1 MFHFC
6 PILAIFVVTI
16 IHDMKKFISMVAAVL
31 LLSVNGYSQVYDS
44 TPADSVLAEKILTN
58 LAQSRSLPTGQLMI
72 MAGQQLLGQ
81 PYVAGTL
88 DQGEEEKVRVY
99 LTKTDCIIFVE
110 TCMNL
115 AYAVKV
121 YGDRANFTELKDLI
135 RLSRYRDGAVNYYS
149 DRVHYTT
156 EWIRQGEKR
165 GIVEDLTLKL
175 GGQIY
180 DHPIFFMSKNYKSYK
195 HLKNSDTDS
204 RQAYDLEVISNVEK
218 ELNKTPYSYIPDADI
233 PSMEKG
239 IRTGDIIGYMS
250 NTPGLDIAHVV
261 MAYVHYPDGTVIYGD
276 QNTDE
281 VKAGAA
287 FHGGNPL
294 VGFMHASMG
303 QMKVI
308 VDPKTIAQ
316 YAKDS
321 KSIDGIKVV
330 RVK

>member
-1 MFHFC
+1 MKRILSI
-6 PILAIFVVTI
+6 ILALALFQLSSFAQGYVT
-16 IHDMKKFISMVAAVL
+16 
-31 LLSVNGYSQVYDS
+31 
-44 TPADSVLAEKILTN
+44 TPDDVKLAEKVMSSLVP
-58 LAQSRSLPTGQLMI
+58 SRSLPTGDLMI
-72 MAGQQLLGQ
+72 MAGTQLLGQ

-88 DQGEEEKVRVY
+88 DEGDEEQVRVF

-121 YGDRANFTELKDLI
+121 YGDKANFDELADLV

-165 GIVEDLTLKL
+165 GIMEDLTLKL
-175 GGQIY
+175 GGEIY
-180 DHPIFFMSKNYKSYK
+180 DHPISYMSKHYKSYA

-204 RQAYDLEVISNVEK
+204 RQAYDLLKITEIEE
-218 ELNKTPYSYIPDADI
+218 ELNKEPYSYIPDKKIASI
-233 PSMEKG
+233 AGG
-239 IRTGDIIGYMS
+239 IQTGDIIGYMS
-250 NTPGLDIAHVV
+250 VTSGLDIAHVV
-261 MAYVHYPDGTVIYGD
+261 MAYVHYPDGTVIYGPQD
-276 QNTDE
+276 APE
-281 VKAGAA
+281 VKAGSSQ
-287 FHGGNPL
+287 HGGDPV

-308 VDPKTIAQ
+308 IDPKTIAD
-316 YAKDS
+316 YAMDS
-321 KSIDGIKVV
+321 KSINGIKVV

>member
-1 MFHFC
+1 
-6 PILAIFVVTI
+6 
-16 IHDMKKFISMVAAVL
+16 MKKSLIISAALL
-31 LLSVNGYSQVYDS
+31 LLSLYGFSQSYDT
-44 TPADSVLAEKILTN
+44 TPADIQLAEKVMSS
-58 LAQSRSLPTGQLMI
+58 LAPSRSLPTGQLMI

-88 DQGEEEKVRVY
+88 DEGDEEQVRVY

-121 YGDRANFTELKDLI
+121 YGDKANFDELADLV

-165 GIVEDLTLKL
+165 GIMEDLTLKL
-175 GGQIY
+175 GGEIY
-180 DHPIFFMSKNYKSYK
+180 DHPISYMSKHYKSYA

-204 RQAYDLEVISNVEK
+204 RQAYDLLKISEIEE
-218 ELNKTPYSYIPDADI
+218 ELNKEPYSYIPDKKIASI
-233 PSMEKG
+233 AGG
-239 IRTGDIIGYMS
+239 IQTGDIIGYMS
-250 NTPGLDIAHVV
+250 MTQGLDIAHVV
-261 MAYVHYPDGTVIYGD
+261 MAYVHYPDGTVIYGPQD
-276 QNTDE
+276 APE
-281 VKAGAA
+281 VKAGSSQ
-287 FHGGNPL
+287 HGGDPV

-308 VDPKTIAQ
+308 IDPKTIAD
-316 YAKDS
+316 YACDS
-321 KSIDGIKVV
+321 KSINGIKVV